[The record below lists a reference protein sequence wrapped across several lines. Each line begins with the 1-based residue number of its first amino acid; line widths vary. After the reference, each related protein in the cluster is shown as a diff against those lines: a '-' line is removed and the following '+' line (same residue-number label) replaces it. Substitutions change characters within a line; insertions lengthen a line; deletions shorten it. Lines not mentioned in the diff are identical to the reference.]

1 MKTLVLAS
9 AILSATALM
18 ADAVPE
24 THDDLA
30 PCASESTS
38 FWNTTAHPQ
47 PVCYRTSA
55 SVGATVATTSASGA
69 NGSLAFDTR
78 LKTFMTAVLDGL
90 NSFATSIRMS
100 FR

>member
-9 AILSATALM
+9 AILSTTALM

-24 THDDLA
+24 TYDDLA

-38 FWNTTAHPQ
+38 FWDTTAHPQ
-47 PVCYRTSA
+47 PICYRTSA
-55 SVGATVATTSASGA
+55 SVGATVATSSTSEASRT
-69 NGSLAFDTR
+69 LAFDSR